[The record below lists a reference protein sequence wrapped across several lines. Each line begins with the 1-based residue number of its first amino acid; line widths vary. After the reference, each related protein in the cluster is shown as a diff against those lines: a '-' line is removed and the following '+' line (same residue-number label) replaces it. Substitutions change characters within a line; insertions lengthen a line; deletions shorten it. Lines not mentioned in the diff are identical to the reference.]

1 MKSPAPDG
9 VIRAS
14 LFLGYGGRPTKRTL
28 KHKKWLA
35 MPPEGA
41 GVVVHDVHRQ
51 DD

>member
-1 MKSPAPDG
+1 MREHWQS
-9 VIRAS
+9 
-14 LFLGYGGRPTKRTL
+14 GYEDTKRTL

-41 GVVVHDVHRQ
+41 GVLVHDVHRQ